1 MNNMLRRLKSHLDTA
16 VDKVWSAET
25 KDDTDKPLKFEY
37 SRPEFLRLNAEKL
50 KVSQDFSNRPIVTTN
65 EPMVLPFNAGYA
77 ECINGGKSNMNEDQA
92 TAKQYFIDLDTNELT
107 ESSEDFPTT
116 IQMTDVAAGRISNKL
131 TLTYF
136 GMFDGHAGPDAALW
150 SSKLLHKHIVDRLKS
165 RTEVLKVKMLSLDT
179 ENHKEK
185 NNRDS
190 EKFGLLEN
198 VSLDSLI
205 VGALEESFT
214 AMDEQIKREKSTYSI
229 RGGCAVIVAIF
240 FLGKIF
246 VANAGDCRAVVYNKG
261 RAVRLSRDM
270 TPYSERTRILTLGMT
285 KPDLL
290 HEEFTCY
297 EYLKRITRSDI
308 GKPILYRGPTMSGW
322 GYKIADQEDLKVPLI
337 TVTGNKSRLM
347 QTIGVA
353 RGFGDHDLR
362 LYDSNIYMK
371 PFLSA
376 VPEVCIYDLRT
387 ADLDDNDVLVIG
399 SDGLWDLLKV
409 EEVRKSVDDVLQ
421 LYNINNQKRY
431 LSVAQELVTL
441 ARGSFNGNGWKKK
454 NGEPGSFDDISV
466 FVIPLKH

>member
-1 MNNMLRRLKSHLDTA
+1 
-16 VDKVWSAET
+16 
-25 KDDTDKPLKFEY
+25 
-37 SRPEFLRLNAEKL
+37 
-50 KVSQDFSNRPIVTTN
+50 
-65 EPMVLPFNAGYA
+65 
-77 ECINGGKSNMNEDQA
+77 
-92 TAKQYFIDLDTNELT
+92 
-107 ESSEDFPTT
+107 
-116 IQMTDVAAGRISNKL
+116 
-131 TLTYF
+131 
-136 GMFDGHAGPDAALW
+136 
-150 SSKLLHKHIVDRLKS
+150 
-165 RTEVLKVKMLSLDT
+165 
-179 ENHKEK
+179 
-185 NNRDS
+185 
-190 EKFGLLEN
+190 
-198 VSLDSLI
+198 
-205 VGALEESFT
+205 
-214 AMDEQIKREKSTYSI
+214 
-229 RGGCAVIVAIF
+229 
-240 FLGKIF
+240 
-246 VANAGDCRAVVYNKG
+246 
-261 RAVRLSRDM
+261 
-270 TPYSERTRILTLGMT
+270 MT

-441 ARGSFNGNGWKKK
+441 ARGSFSGNGWKKK